1 MVLVGPC
8 SDWHGRFLS
17 VKYRFCGVST
27 FKILILLTLSCL
39 ADVPQQGMGA
49 IVGRAADISSLEK
62 ETIINTRANKLRDAY
77 EKCPIKRNLRNRWSR
92 ASNEGSD
99 AQDDDKLLCV
109 GFGNIVHERL
119 YFSQEAPCGPI
130 AQETDI
136 ILRNIRNRRLC
147 SPIPWC
153 ETNREEAGKF
163 SKRRSRSDR
172 EGMAIWKVRSSSRTS
187 LREAQCLELGSGQ
200 KY

>member
-1 MVLVGPC
+1 MFFVTVAP
-8 SDWHGRFLS
+8 RIS
-17 VKYRFCGVST
+17 VKYLFLDWQV
-27 FKILILLTLSCL
+27 FI
-39 ADVPQQGMGA
+39 MGA

-77 EKCPIKRNLRNRWSR
+77 EKCPIKRNLRNR
-92 ASNEGSD
+92 GSD

-147 SPIPWC
+147 SPVRSSADC
-153 ETNREEAGKF
+153 EAGGKY
-163 SKRRSRSDR
+163 SQRRSRSDR

-187 LREAQCLELGSGQ
+187 LREA
-200 KY
+200 